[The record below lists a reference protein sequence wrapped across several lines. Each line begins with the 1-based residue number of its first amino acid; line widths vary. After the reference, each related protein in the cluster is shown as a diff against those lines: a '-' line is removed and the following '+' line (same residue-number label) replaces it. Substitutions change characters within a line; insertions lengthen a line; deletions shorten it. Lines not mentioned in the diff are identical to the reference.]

1 MIEELLKDIFII
13 KVPLPNN
20 PLKNINCYLIKGRE
34 RNLLIDTAFNT
45 ELCYVALKS
54 GLDELNVNMQNTD
67 LFLTHQ
73 HSDHT
78 GLAALIAT
86 DKSKIY
92 MSEIDRKGYINLL
105 KPEYWNL
112 INDEFLSFGFSQEEL
127 DENKNKNPMSTYLS
141 SKRREITGINE
152 GFEIDLGN
160 YKFKGIYTPGH
171 TPGHMCLYD
180 EEHKILFGG
189 DHIIFDI
196 TPNITSWIDTDN
208 SLGLYIESLNKI
220 KKLDIKYTFSA
231 HRQAMGNCHERVK
244 ELIHHH
250 EDRFKEAY
258 EIVKNSNGITTY
270 DVASKMTWSI
280 RAKNWSEFPISQ
292 KWFAVGEASAHLE
305 FLFFEGAIIKELRDG
320 IYFYKTVA

>member
-13 KVPLPNN
+13 RVPLPDN

-45 ELCYVALKS
+45 DVCYTALKS
-54 GLDELNVNMQNTD
+54 GLDKLNVDIQNTD
-67 LFLTHQ
+67 IFLTHQ

-78 GLAALIAT
+78 GLAASIAT
-86 DKSKIY
+86 DKSRIY
-92 MSEIDRKGYINLL
+92 MSETDREGYNNLL

-112 INDEFLSFGFSQEEL
+112 INDEFLTYGFSQDEL

-141 SKRREITGINE
+141 SKQIEITGISD

-160 YKFKGIYTPGH
+160 YKLKCIDTPGH

-180 EEHKILFGG
+180 EKHKILFSG
-189 DHIIFDI
+189 DHVIFDI
-196 TPNITSWIDTDN
+196 TPNITSWIGIDN

-220 KKLDIKYTFSA
+220 KKFDIKFTFSA
-231 HRQAMGNCHERVK
+231 HRQAMGNCYKRID

-250 EDRFKEAY
+250 EDRLKEAY
-258 EIVKNSNGITTY
+258 EIVKNSKGIATY

-280 RAKNWSEFPISQ
+280 RAKKIE
-292 KWFAVGEASAHLE
+292 
-305 FLFFEGAIIKELRDG
+305 
-320 IYFYKTVA
+320 